1 MKPRA
6 ERARIL
12 IIDDPDEWRAFAVV
26 TLIRAGYK
34 VVAPENPSEY
44 ANLRK
49 FRNHLH
55 QFELIIV
62 DPILQ
67 EGDAIDILFR
77 IGQAKQGDS
86 TIAMVSTPTISMV
99 KQTMKMGIRN
109 ISPKPYEA
117 GALLQVIEST
127 LDEMRSETVHQLL
140 AN

>member
-1 MKPRA
+1 MPRG

-12 IIDDPDEWRAFAVV
+12 IIDDPDEWRKFAVV
-26 TLIRAGYK
+26 TLTGAGYK

-44 ANLRK
+44 ASLRK
-49 FRNHLH
+49 FRTHLH
-55 QFELIIV
+55 QFDLIIV

-77 IGQAKQGDS
+77 IRQANQGNS

-99 KQTMKMGIRN
+99 KQTMKMGARN

-117 GALLQVIEST
+117 EALLQIIEST
-127 LDEMRSETVHQLL
+127 LDEMRNEMVHQLL
-140 AN
+140 TN